1 MEFLFL
7 RLLFRDLL
15 LASRLLCSLRARGA
29 ARHAHNDGTR
39 GNGLHDDGVRTDL
52 SAGTNGEGAEDLCA
66 RAYHDA
72 FFQRRMSLRSLGEG
86 RSAQRHTV
94 VDRAVVAH
102 FRRLADHDAHA
113 VVDEDAAAD
122 LGARMNFNAG
132 KEAPD
137 VGHPAGEAL
146 PSLKQTPVR
155 RTMDHHRMK
164 PRIGKDDFKRAV
176 RSRILFPDGFNKFP
190 SVTDNR
196 H

>member
-1 MEFLFL
+1 MELLFL
-7 RLLFRDLL
+7 RLLFRGLL
-15 LASRLLCSLRARGA
+15 LASRLLCGLRARGA
-29 ARHAHNDGTR
+29 ARHAHNDGTC
-39 GNGLHDDGVRTDL
+39 GNGLHDDGVRPDL
-52 SAGTNGEGAEDLCA
+52 SAGSDREGAEDLGA

-72 FFQRRMSLRSLGEG
+72 FFQRRMALCSLGKR
-86 RSAQRHTV
+86 RSAQRHPV

-122 LGARMNFNAG
+122 LCARMNFNAG
-132 KEAPD
+132 EEAPD
-137 VGHPAGEAL
+137 VGDPAGEAF
-146 PSLKQTPVR
+146 PTLKQTPVR
-155 RTMDHHRMK
+155 RAMDHHRMK

-190 SVTDNR
+190 GVTDNR